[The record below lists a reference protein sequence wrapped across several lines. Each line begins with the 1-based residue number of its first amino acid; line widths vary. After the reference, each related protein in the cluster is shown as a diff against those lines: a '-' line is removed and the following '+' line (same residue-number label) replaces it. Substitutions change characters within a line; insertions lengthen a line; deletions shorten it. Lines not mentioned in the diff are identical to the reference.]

1 MKKLNSVEQLTV
13 SKQFST
19 LLQAGLPLLDV
30 VSLLEMSFVTNSLK
44 QGRTLSASFQH
55 LGFDMFCIS
64 LLQTGE
70 MSGSLAKSFLQIE
83 IYLNKKI
90 EINRKVRRALHYPTI
105 VVLTS
110 SFILW
115 AMMMWV
121 IPSFEQM
128 FSNFQAELPLPT
140 LILISASHW
149 LKNYWMMIGLAIIVS
164 LLIGFQIW
172 QKCLPIQQK
181 TDFLLSRLPI
191 IGPIRKA
198 SLLAQWSKNISTLLA
213 SGMPILDAMRQSA
226 LISNDWLTFK
236 LCSDLNGLLSQGWS
250 LTDSLSRLKAQRY
263 FLSESQLQLIK
274 VGESSG
280 ELCSMLELIST
291 QASDQLDELV
301 DGLTQSLEPLL
312 MVIMGLIIGTLVISL
327 YLPIFQMGQIL

>member
-30 VSLLEMSFVTNSLK
+30 VNLLEMSFVTNSLK
-44 QGRTLSASFQH
+44 QGRTLSESFQH

-149 LKNYWMMIGLAIIVS
+149 LKNYWMMIGLAIIIS

>member
-1 MKKLNSVEQLTV
+1 
-13 SKQFST
+13 
-19 LLQAGLPLLDV
+19 
-30 VSLLEMSFVTNSLK
+30 
-44 QGRTLSASFQH
+44 
-55 LGFDMFCIS
+55 
-64 LLQTGE
+64 
-70 MSGSLAKSFLQIE
+70 
-83 IYLNKKI
+83 
-90 EINRKVRRALHYPTI
+90 
-105 VVLTS
+105 
-110 SFILW
+110 
-115 AMMMWV
+115 
-121 IPSFEQM
+121 M

-149 LKNYWMMIGLAIIVS
+149 LKNYWMMIGLAIIIS

>member
-1 MKKLNSVEQLTV
+1 MPGIANNLR
-13 SKQFST
+13 
-19 LLQAGLPLLDV
+19 
-30 VSLLEMSFVTNSLK
+30 
-44 QGRTLSASFQH
+44 QGRTLSASFEH
-55 LGFDMFCIS
+55 LGFDMFCIG

-70 MSGSLAKSFLQIE
+70 MSGSLVKSFLQIE

-110 SFILW
+110 SLILW
-115 AMMMWV
+115 AMLMWV

-128 FSNFQAELPLPT
+128 FLNFQAELPLPT
-140 LILISASHW
+140 LILIEASHW
-149 LKNYWMMIGLAIIVS
+149 LKNYWVMISLAIITA
-164 LLIGFQIW
+164 LLICFQIW

-181 TDFLLSRLPI
+181 TDFLLCKLPI
-191 IGPIRKA
+191 VGPIRKA
-198 SLLAQWSKNISTLLA
+198 ALLAQWSKNVSTLLA

-236 LCSDLNGLLSQGWS
+236 LCSDINSLLSQGWS
-250 LTDSLSRLKAQRY
+250 LTDSLNRLKAQRY
-263 FLSESQLQLIK
+263 FLNESQLQLIN

-280 ELCSMLELIST
+280 ELSSMLELISI

-312 MVIMGLIIGTLVISL
+312 MVIMGLIIGTLVVSL

>member
-30 VSLLEMSFVTNSLK
+30 VNLLEMSFVTNSLK

-149 LKNYWMMIGLAIIVS
+149 LKNYWMMIGLAIIIS

-172 QKCLPIQQK
+172 QKYLPIQQK

>member
-30 VSLLEMSFVTNSLK
+30 VNLLEMSFVTNSLK

-149 LKNYWMMIGLAIIVS
+149 LKNYWMMIGLAIIIS

-181 TDFLLSRLPI
+181 TDFLLFRLPI

>member
-30 VSLLEMSFVTNSLK
+30 VNLLEMSFVTNSLK

-312 MVIMGLIIGTLVISL
+312 MVIMGLIIGILVISL

>member
-30 VSLLEMSFVTNSLK
+30 VNLLEMSFVTNSLK

-172 QKCLPIQQK
+172 QKYLPIQQK

-191 IGPIRKA
+191 VGPIRKA

>member
-1 MKKLNSVEQLTV
+1 MKKLNWVEQLAV
-13 SKQFST
+13 SKQFAT
-19 LLQAGLPLLDV
+19 LLQAGMPLLDV
-30 VSLLEMSFVTNSLK
+30 VNLLQMSFVANGLK

-70 MSGSLAKSFLQIE
+70 MSGSLVKSFLQIE

-90 EINRKVRRALHYPTI
+90 EIHRKVRRALHYPTI

-115 AMMMWV
+115 AMLIWV

-149 LKNYWMMIGLAIIVS
+149 LKNYWMMIGLAIIIS
-164 LLIGFQIW
+164 LFISFQIW

-181 TDFLLSRLPI
+181 TDFLLCRLPI

-213 SGMPILDAMRQSA
+213 SGMPLLDAIRQSA

-236 LCSDLNGLLSQGWS
+236 LCSDLHGLLSQGWS
-250 LTDSLSRLKAQRY
+250 LTDSLSRLRAHRY
-263 FLSESQLQLIK
+263 FLNESQLQLIK

>member
-30 VSLLEMSFVTNSLK
+30 VNLLEMSFVTNSLK

-70 MSGSLAKSFLQIE
+70 MSGSLAISFLQIE

-149 LKNYWMMIGLAIIVS
+149 LKNYWMMIGLAIIIS
-164 LLIGFQIW
+164 LLIGFQIR

>member
-30 VSLLEMSFVTNSLK
+30 VNLLEMSFVTNSLK

-149 LKNYWMMIGLAIIVS
+149 LKNYWMMIGLAIIIS

-181 TDFLLSRLPI
+181 TDFLLSKLPI

>member
-30 VSLLEMSFVTNSLK
+30 VNLLEMSFVTNSLK

>member
-30 VSLLEMSFVTNSLK
+30 VNLLEMSFVANSLK

-172 QKCLPIQQK
+172 QKYLPIQQK

-191 IGPIRKA
+191 VGPIRKA

>member
-30 VSLLEMSFVTNSLK
+30 VNLLEMSFVTNSLK

-149 LKNYWMMIGLAIIVS
+149 LKNHWMMIGLAIIIS

>member
-30 VSLLEMSFVTNSLK
+30 VNLLEMSFVTNSLK

-70 MSGSLAKSFLQIE
+70 VSGSLAKSFLQIE

-149 LKNYWMMIGLAIIVS
+149 LKNYWMMIGLAIIIS

-191 IGPIRKA
+191 VGPIRKA

>member
-30 VSLLEMSFVTNSLK
+30 VNLLEMSFVTNSLK

-110 SFILW
+110 FFILW
-115 AMMMWV
+115 GMLIWV

-149 LKNYWMMIGLAIIVS
+149 LKNYWMMIGLAIIIS

>member
-30 VSLLEMSFVTNSLK
+30 VNLLEMSFVTNSLK
-44 QGRTLSASFQH
+44 QGLTLSASFQH

>member
-30 VSLLEMSFVTNSLK
+30 VNLLEMSFVTNSLK
-44 QGRTLSASFQH
+44 QGRTLSTSFQH
-55 LGFDMFCIS
+55 LGFDIFCIS

-149 LKNYWMMIGLAIIVS
+149 LKNYWMMIGLAIIIS

-172 QKCLPIQQK
+172 QKYLPIQQK

-191 IGPIRKA
+191 FGPIRKA

>member
-30 VSLLEMSFVTNSLK
+30 VNLLEMSFVTNSLK

-70 MSGSLAKSFLQIE
+70 VSGSLAKSFLQIE

-149 LKNYWMMIGLAIIVS
+149 LKNYWMMIGLAIIIS

>member
-149 LKNYWMMIGLAIIVS
+149 LKNYWMMIGLAIIIS

>member
-44 QGRTLSASFQH
+44 EGRTLSASFQH

-149 LKNYWMMIGLAIIVS
+149 LKNYWMMIGLAIIIS

-181 TDFLLSRLPI
+181 TDFLLFRLPI

-198 SLLAQWSKNISTLLA
+198 SLLAQWSKNISTLLS

>member
-70 MSGSLAKSFLQIE
+70 MSGSLAISFLQIE

-149 LKNYWMMIGLAIIVS
+149 LKNYWMMIGLAIIIS

-312 MVIMGLIIGTLVISL
+312 MVIMGLIIGT
-327 YLPIFQMGQIL
+327 P

>member
-30 VSLLEMSFVTNSLK
+30 VNLLEMSFVTNSLK

-149 LKNYWMMIGLAIIVS
+149 LKNYWMMIGLAIIIS

-191 IGPIRKA
+191 VGPIRKA

>member
-30 VSLLEMSFVTNSLK
+30 VNLLEMSFVTNSLK

-149 LKNYWMMIGLAIIVS
+149 LKNYWMMIGLAIIIS